1 MKLVN
6 IIEQGKEQAAIL
18 DNDSILLI
26 EDINTKY
33 LTNWSTTIWDLIQYK
48 ELRHLE
54 TWYAHN
60 KFGMNSSFPVMHLQ
74 GRKTAPIIS
83 NPSKLLGIGFN
94 YAASEEKLKDYDR
107 AIDPVSFLKPAT
119 AIIGPDDSI
128 RIPKQSYKT
137 TAEAELAVV
146 IGETCKDIEPDEA
159 INVIAGYTSAI
170 DVTAADIHAANHRYL
185 MRAKSFDTFCS
196 IGSEFITKESIS
208 NVKSLQVRTLLNGNV
223 QHENTVSNMIYDIA
237 YCVSFFSKVMTL
249 HPGDIILTGTPGPAV
264 IEDGDCIECHIE
276 GMLPL
281 KNKVKDMKKVPQQ
294 I

>member
-60 KFGMNSSFPVMHLQ
+60 KFGMNSSFPLLHLQ

-83 NPSKLLGIGFN
+83 NPLKLLGIGFN

-107 AIDPVSFLKPAT
+107 AIDPVSF
-119 AIIGPDDSI
+119 
-128 RIPKQSYKT
+128 
-137 TAEAELAVV
+137 
-146 IGETCKDIEPDEA
+146 
-159 INVIAGYTSAI
+159 
-170 DVTAADIHAANHRYL
+170 
-185 MRAKSFDTFCS
+185 
-196 IGSEFITKESIS
+196 
-208 NVKSLQVRTLLNGNV
+208 
-223 QHENTVSNMIYDIA
+223 
-237 YCVSFFSKVMTL
+237 
-249 HPGDIILTGTPGPAV
+249 
-264 IEDGDCIECHIE
+264 
-276 GMLPL
+276 
-281 KNKVKDMKKVPQQ
+281 
-294 I
+294 